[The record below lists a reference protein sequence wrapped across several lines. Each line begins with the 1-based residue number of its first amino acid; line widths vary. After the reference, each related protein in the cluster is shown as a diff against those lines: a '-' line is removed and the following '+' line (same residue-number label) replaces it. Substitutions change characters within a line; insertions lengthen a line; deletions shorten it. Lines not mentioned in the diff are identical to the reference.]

1 MRFGWLTLALS
12 PSPEEDAARI
22 DQQIA
27 QICFAE
33 RLGFGDVW
41 LTEHYFTGESVYN
54 DALLFAAA
62 VAMRTERIR
71 IGFAVVQL
79 PFHHPVQLAVQL
91 ALLDNLSKGRIDVG
105 VGKGTIYNE
114 YEFIGHGLRSD
125 DSRERME
132 EAIEIIERLWQ
143 GGPVTHSGAYFQ
155 VQVPELRPRP
165 VQRKPPLWRSVISPS
180 SFSECGRLGLPILTA
195 RLPVARIKERW
206 ATYEAGLQTGGHDAA
221 TRSRLL
227 EQSALWRNV
236 YVAETDAQA
245 EDELSALL
253 SRTRAHMMHVRGE
266 YNPPGF
272 TIDPAMLNPWAD
284 PATADAEAV
293 EYVLATGS
301 LYGSP
306 ARVRDQVAELRDAGV
321 RHLLCQTGFGDISH
335 EQNLASMRRFGE
347 EVMPAFRL
355 VDNEEARS
363 GFGRRAVR
371 LGTVR
376 DLIAGSG
383 RQGHFAAVLE
393 LGVQHALQHVEDM
406 ALRAPVIGQIAGRIL
421 DDPHPY
427 VAELTSAPERGAGFA
442 GMHGFRHASP
452 SRSCRT
458 ECRSSPSGLLRVQ
471 SRASPRAGG
480 CRRRITSASSAHNG
494 NIKAPY
500 IRKLSLVPNRSAT
513 APITGGIRIEL
524 SRCPV
529 CRSPMTAPCW
539 CRPTARACTDM
550 MTGWITPSNQPRAS

>member
-12 PSPEEDAARI
+12 PAPEEDAARI

-105 VGKGTIYNE
+105 VGKGTVYNE

-206 ATYEAGLQTGGHDAA
+206 ATYETGLEAGGHDAA
-221 TRSRLL
+221 TRARLL

-245 EDELSALL
+245 EDELAALL

-293 EYVLATGS
+293 EFVLSTGS

-321 RHLLCQTGFGDISH
+321 QHLLCQTGFGDMSH

-347 EVMPAFRL
+347 QVMPAFQSTMKR
-355 VDNEEARS
+355 
-363 GFGRRAVR
+363 
-371 LGTVR
+371 
-376 DLIAGSG
+376 
-383 RQGHFAAVLE
+383 
-393 LGVQHALQHVEDM
+393 
-406 ALRAPVIGQIAGRIL
+406 RAPVSVDERCA
-421 DDPHPY
+421 
-427 VAELTSAPERGAGFA
+427 SAP
-442 GMHGFRHASP
+442 
-452 SRSCRT
+452 
-458 ECRSSPSGLLRVQ
+458 
-471 SRASPRAGG
+471 
-480 CRRRITSASSAHNG
+480 
-494 NIKAPY
+494 
-500 IRKLSLVPNRSAT
+500 SAT
-513 APITGGIRIEL
+513 
-524 SRCPV
+524 
-529 CRSPMTAPCW
+529 
-539 CRPTARACTDM
+539 
-550 MTGWITPSNQPRAS
+550 